1 MNVRILLAPDSFGG
15 TLTARDAAE
24 AMARGWRQI
33 APGDEL
39 VLLPLSDGGPGFCG
53 VMGASSGAESWVISV
68 TNPRDIMVP
77 ANLVMVGQDAYVESA
92 QACGLSLLD
101 PPARDPRVQHTSGVG
116 EAIIAAL
123 SAGARRITV
132 GIGGTATI
140 DAGAGLL
147 AALGA
152 TARGYG
158 ALDSAPEATQLLRG
172 GPGAFSAIASVD
184 IAAALQRVQGVE
196 LIAAVDV
203 DVPLTGPNGAAR
215 GFGRQKFKDPDSVSE
230 AVLDD
235 LDQSISAFA
244 ETVQR
249 CGDSQGSS
257 MDHRSVP
264 GAGAGGGLGWA
275 LSLLGAEVVSGAELC
290 AQAVGLSDAGA
301 AVDLIITGEGRLD
314 WQSLRGK
321 VIDTVASVGEGVGC
335 PVLVIA
341 GSVDIGHREL
351 AARGITEARALVD
364 GPGGRQAAMDHPSD
378 AVAAL
383 AARLARQW
391 SRQ

>member
-1 MNVRILLAPDSFGG
+1 MAIRVRRVMNWCFSRFP
-15 TLTARDAAE
+15 
-24 AMARGWRQI
+24 MA
-33 APGDEL
+33 
-39 VLLPLSDGGPGFCG
+39 GPAFCG

-101 PPARDPRVQHTSGVG
+101 PPLRDPRVQHTSGVG

-158 ALDSAPEATQLLRG
+158 ALDSDSATTQLLRG
-172 GPGAFSAIASVD
+172 GPGGFSAITSVD
-184 IAAALQRVQGVE
+184 IAPALQRVQGVE

-203 DVPLTGPNGAAR
+203 DVPLTGPNGAVR

-249 CGDSQGSS
+249 CGDAQGSS
-257 MDHRSVP
+257 TDHRLVP

-275 LSLLGAEVVSGAELC
+275 LSLLGAELVSGADLC
-290 AQAVGLSDAGA
+290 AQAVGLPDAAA

-321 VIDTVASVGEGVGC
+321 VIDTVASVGEGVGR

-364 GPGGRQAAMDHPSD
+364 GPGGRQAAMDHPAD
-378 AVAAL
+378 AIAAL
-383 AARLARQW
+383 AARLASQW